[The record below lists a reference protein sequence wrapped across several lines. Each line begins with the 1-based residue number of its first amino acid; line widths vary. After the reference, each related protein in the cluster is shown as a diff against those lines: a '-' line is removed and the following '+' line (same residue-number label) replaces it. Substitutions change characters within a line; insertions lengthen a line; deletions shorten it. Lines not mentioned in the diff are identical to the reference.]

1 MVFAIISQTR
11 FLSISKERK
20 RKEKI
25 MRSRKIRL
33 EVRSPL
39 ASSEMFAD
47 FLRANNIEM
56 VWETGRGHPQNAMFY
71 GTKEAL
77 EQLVWDF
84 FNTGSWNEDYP
95 IDYSNDD
102 FAEFIYLMERV
113 GEDNGKLR
121 EARYFLYG
129 QYRNNAYDIDAGAP
143 IWDKKK
149 FLVKEFYASTEEKAK
164 EFLKNERKKIPRGYD
179 RKPEM
184 KYTMGLA
191 KKASQDMLEAS
202 HRQDL
207 VQRIK
212 DMRDPAKRSW
222 FEQLLRDYRDIPTD
236 HLDQLLYDPPEL
248 TTESDEYIS
257 ASVGASVWST
267 YVKGSKEIEGVNYSV
282 KTLVDSE
289 VNRV

>member
-1 MVFAIISQTR
+1 M
-11 FLSISKERK
+11 
-20 RKEKI
+20 KEKYKVQLDF
-25 MRSRKIRL
+25 MGPADGNFSSSRD
-33 EVRSPL
+33 S
-39 ASSEMFAD
+39 AWNMFND
-47 FLRANNIEM
+47 FLIANDIEM
-56 VWETGRGHPQNAMFY
+56 VLEKPPANAYYATFY

-77 EQLVWDF
+77 EQMIWDF
-84 FNTGSWNEDYP
+84 FNPGSWHEDYP

-102 FAEFIYLMERV
+102 FASLIYHMERV
-113 GEDNGKLR
+113 EEDNGKLR

-129 QYRNNAYDIDAGAP
+129 QDRNNAYDIDAGAP

-149 FLVKEFYASTEEKAK
+149 YLVKEFYASTEEKAK

-179 RKPEM
+179 RKPEA
-184 KYTMGLA
+184 KYTIGLA
-191 KKASQDMLEAS
+191 QKASQDMHDAS
-202 HRQDL
+202 YRQGL

-222 FEQLLRDYRDIPTD
+222 FEQLLRDYRDIATD

-248 TTESDEYIS
+248 TTESNEYIS

-267 YVKGSKEIEGVNYSV
+267 YVSGSKEIDGVNYSV
-282 KTLVDSE
+282 KAHVDSE